1 MDLINADIGQVVGG
15 NEKVVRVV
23 DVDPL
28 WVDVPVPTA
37 DRATWELSVGSKAWA
52 LASVAGAPRVVE
64 CKVIEVAPTADP
76 ASRTRRIRVE
86 VPNPPSAPPNATPRL
101 LAGEA
106 LWVRFSEPDASRLP
120 GLAAAEPATT
130 VATLEGAAK

>member
-1 MDLINADIGQVVGG
+1 
-15 NEKVVRVV
+15 VRVV

-37 DRATWELSVGSKAWA
+37 DRATWELSVGAKAWA
-52 LASVAGAPRVVE
+52 LASVAGVPRIVE
-64 CKVIEVAPTADP
+64 GKVIEVAPTADP

-86 VPNPPSAPPNATPRL
+86 VPNPPSTSVAVPRL

-106 LWVRFSEPDASRLP
+106 LWVRFTQPDAAQLP
-120 GLAAAEPATT
+120 GLASADASKKVAAT
-130 VATLEGAAK
+130 EGAK